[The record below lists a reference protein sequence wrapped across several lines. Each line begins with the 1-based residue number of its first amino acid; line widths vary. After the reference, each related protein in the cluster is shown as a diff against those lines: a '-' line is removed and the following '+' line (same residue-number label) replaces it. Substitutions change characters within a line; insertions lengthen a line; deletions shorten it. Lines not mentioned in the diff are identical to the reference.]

1 MPLPNPIAGT
11 DGPPKF
17 SMRVSY
23 RPPPSTVPCE
33 HKLEHRFGIVIQPA
47 HELGIDL
54 ILDAAGIEDGTQFF
68 KVLAALV
75 AQIIDGTGRALV
87 DLCARLFLAVEDA
100 QRILFEAGVAGPA
113 HFGQVRAQVLFE
125 RLVELGAA
133 VLAADGVDVELH
145 PLYPEGG
152 DIVAREEDDLRVRFG
167 SLSAEDLDAELVML
181 AQSARLRPLIAENGC
196 DIIHL

>member
-1 MPLPNPIAGT
+1 
-11 DGPPKF
+11 
-17 SMRVSY
+17 
-23 RPPPSTVPCE
+23 
-33 HKLEHRFGIVIQPA
+33 
-47 HELGIDL
+47 
-54 ILDAAGIEDGTQFF
+54 
-68 KVLAALV
+68 
-75 AQIIDGTGRALV
+75 
-87 DLCARLFLAVEDA
+87 DA

-181 AQSARLRPLIAENGC
+181 AQSARLRPLIAENGG